1 VLAMLITARPCA
13 AGEPASLGAVK
24 PLPPVHQH
32 GSHRLAVAPELVPQ
46 PPVPTPAAS
55 SGQPLTLA
63 ELQQLAVTHNPAMGR
78 AHAEVEAARGRW
90 VQVGLRKNPTVG
102 YQGTD
107 IGEGGSAGKHGGFV
121 TQEFVTA
128 NKRHIA
134 REVVQ
139 REIYQR
145 QQELEVIRRRVLGD
159 VQARY
164 LETAFAQRQLEL
176 LSELVELAEN
186 EVQLMERLRT
196 AQEVSTLEVLAIQR
210 MRDRV
215 KLRMQQGEF
224 RLATAWRKL
233 AAVVAVPGLA
243 RTMLAAPSL
252 PHTVSPEWDAVLER
266 LLSESP
272 QMAAAVAARQRAQW
286 QLQLAHARRRPNYEV
301 TAGVQND
308 TLVQETLAN
317 VAVGVPL
324 PLFNRN
330 QGAICEAEADVAAA
344 DNDIDRVRLKLQH
357 RLAITY
363 GAWLDAHR
371 QVEYFDKHILPN
383 LEQSSKLVERAFQ
396 QKQLD
401 FLTVVRT
408 QRELIRTRLDHLD
421 AQEQVHAALAA
432 LDNLL
437 LSGSLDQ

>member
-1 VLAMLITARPCA
+1 MSRR
-13 AGEPASLGAVK
+13 AVK
-24 PLPPVHQH
+24 PLPPVNQQD
-32 GSHRLAVAPELVPQ
+32 SHRLTVAPELVPHPWQ
-46 PPVPTPAAS
+46 TPAAAA

-63 ELQQLAVTHNPAMGR
+63 ELQQLAVAHNPAMGR

-90 VQVGLRKNPTVG
+90 VQVGLRKNPTIG
-102 YQGTD
+102 YEGTD

-121 TQEFVTA
+121 SQEFVTA

-176 LSELVELAEN
+176 LSELVKLAEN
-186 EVQLMERLRT
+186 EVQLTERLRK
-196 AQEVSTLEVLAIQR
+196 AQEISTLDVLAAQR
-210 MRDRV
+210 IRDRV
-215 KLRMQQGEF
+215 NLRRQRGEYQ
-224 RLATAWRKL
+224 LATAWRKL
-233 AAVVAVPGLA
+233 AAVVGATGL
-243 RTMLAAPSL
+243 TQTTLANPSL
-252 PHTVSPEWDAVLER
+252 ASTAPPDWDTVWEQLR
-266 LLSESP
+266 SESP

-286 QLQLAHARRRPNYEV
+286 QLQLAQARRRPNYEV

-330 QGAICEAEADVAAA
+330 QGAICEAEAGVAAA
-344 DNDIDRVRLKLQH
+344 ENDIHRVRMNLQH
-357 RLAITY
+357 RLAVTY
-363 GAWLDAHR
+363 GAWLDAHQR
-371 QVEYFDKHILPN
+371 AEYYDQHILPN
-383 LEQSSKLVERAFQ
+383 LQQSLELVERAFQ

-401 FLTVVRT
+401 YLTVVRT
-408 QRELIRTRLDHLD
+408 QRELIQTRLDQLE
-421 AQEQVHAALAA
+421 AEEQVHAALAA

-437 LSGSLDQ
+437 LSGSLDPS